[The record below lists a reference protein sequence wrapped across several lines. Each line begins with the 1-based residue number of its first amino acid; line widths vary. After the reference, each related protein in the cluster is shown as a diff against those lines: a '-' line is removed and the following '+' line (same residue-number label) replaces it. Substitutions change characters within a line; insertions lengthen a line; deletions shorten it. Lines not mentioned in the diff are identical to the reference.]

1 MTRMIVLTGAPEQS
15 KLDWSEKSLLPT
27 TQLENVSGSPKPVS
41 PAQKPFT
48 ASWRQLSTEKLQM
61 RPILPKL
68 DIGRRPPTAADT
80 QATEFF
86 TPSDI
91 VAQESPGS
99 DVSGDESNPSGIST
113 ESSPEALA
121 GFYDHSF
128 TIHEAIPS
136 SNQSQISDAP
146 PQTPIYES
154 SQDMV
159 PQPTTPGGGIIRTAS
174 QRRLSQ
180 APRPN
185 ILTDLSYIPNAAY
198 LDSIHPQTMTVNL
211 IVGILSISPPRRVTT
226 GKAYNKPRQQ
236 ELVEV
241 TVGDDTK
248 TGFNVTL
255 WMPPNMHVGWRD
267 RDEME
272 QLPNPTGARSNLR
285 RAVKEI
291 RPRDVVMLQHVAL
304 SSYQGK
310 VHGQSLKGDVTK
322 LDLIFRKKVD
332 DDDLQ
337 GCYTASNLR
346 NPTDPQL
353 KKVKAVRD
361 WLVEFVGEPMT
372 ARPKG
377 KKNRKTR
384 LMLPEDTQ

>member
-1 MTRMIVLTGAPEQS
+1 
-15 KLDWSEKSLLPT
+15 
-27 TQLENVSGSPKPVS
+27 
-41 PAQKPFT
+41 
-48 ASWRQLSTEKLQM
+48 M

-68 DIGRRPPTAADT
+68 DIGRPPPSAVDT

-86 TPSDI
+86 TPSDF

-99 DVSGDESNPSGIST
+99 DVSDHESNPSGTST
-113 ESSPEALA
+113 ESSPEGLA
-121 GFYDHSF
+121 DFYDHSF

-136 SNQSQISDAP
+136 SDKSQISDAP

-154 SQDMV
+154 SQDMA
-159 PQPTTPGGGIIRTAS
+159 PMPTTPGGGIIRTPS

-185 ILTDLSYIPNAAY
+185 TLTDLSFIPNATY
-198 LDSIHPQTMTVNL
+198 LDSIQPQTMTVNL
-211 IVGILSISPPRRVTT
+211 IVGVISISPPRRVTT
-226 GKAYNKPRQQ
+226 GKAYNRPRQQ
-236 ELVEV
+236 ELVEL

-248 TGFNVTL
+248 TGFNITL

-267 RDEME
+267 RDEADT
-272 QLPNPTGARSNLR
+272 PVNPTGGRSNLR

-322 LDLIFRKKVD
+322 LDLLFRKKVD

-337 GCYTASNLR
+337 GCYTVSNLR
-346 NPTDPQL
+346 NPTDPQV
-353 KKVKAVRD
+353 KKAKAVRD
-361 WLVEFVGEPMT
+361 WLVEFVGEPDGVRT
-372 ARPKG
+372 RG
-377 KKNRKTR
+377 KKGRKTR
-384 LMLPEDTQ
+384 MMLPDDTQ

>member
-1 MTRMIVLTGAPEQS
+1 MSRMIVLTGAPEQS
-15 KLDWSEKSLLPT
+15 KLDWSEKSLSPPAH
-27 TQLENVSGSPKPVS
+27 LENVSQTPQPVS
-41 PAQKPFT
+41 KP
-48 ASWRQLSTEKLQM
+48 SWRQLNTEKLQM

-68 DIGRRPPTAADT
+68 DIGRRPPNASDT
-80 QATEFF
+80 QSTEFF
-86 TPSDI
+86 VPSDF

-99 DVSGDESNPSGIST
+99 DVSGDESNPSGTSL

-121 GFYDHSF
+121 DFYDHSF
-128 TIHEAIPS
+128 TIHSAIPS
-136 SNQSQISDAP
+136 SDQSQLSDAP

-154 SQDMV
+154 SQDMA
-159 PQPTTPGGGIIRTAS
+159 PMPTTPGGGIIRTPS

-185 ILTDLSYIPNAAY
+185 TLTDLRFVPNASY
-198 LDSIHPQTMTVNL
+198 LSSIAPQTMTVNL
-211 IVGILSISPPRRVTT
+211 IVGIISISPPRRVTT
-226 GKAYNKPRQQ
+226 GKSYGKPRQQ
-236 ELVEV
+236 EIVEL

-248 TGFNVTL
+248 TGFNITL

-267 RDEME
+267 RDEAVDAG
-272 QLPNPTGARSNLR
+272 QPANNSGARSNLR

-304 SSYQGK
+304 SEYKGK

-322 LDLIFRKKVD
+322 LDLIFRKRVD

-346 NPTDPQL
+346 NPTDPQI
-353 KKVKAVRD
+353 KKCKAVRD
-361 WLVEFVGEPMT
+361 WLVEFVGEPM
-372 ARPKG
+372 AERGKG
-377 KKNRKTR
+377 KKGRRGR
-384 LMLPEDTQ
+384 LMLPEDSQ

>member
-1 MTRMIVLTGAPEQS
+1 
-15 KLDWSEKSLLPT
+15 
-27 TQLENVSGSPKPVS
+27 
-41 PAQKPFT
+41 
-48 ASWRQLSTEKLQM
+48 M

-68 DIGRRPPTAADT
+68 DIGRPPPSAVDT

-86 TPSDI
+86 TPSDF

-99 DVSGDESNPSGIST
+99 DVSDHESNPSGTST
-113 ESSPEALA
+113 ESSPEGLLD
-121 GFYDHSF
+121 FYDHSF

-136 SNQSQISDAP
+136 SDKSQISDAP

-154 SQDMV
+154 SQDMA
-159 PQPTTPGGGIIRTAS
+159 PMPTTPGGGIIRTPS

-185 ILTDLSYIPNAAY
+185 TLTDLSFIPNAAY
-198 LDSIHPQTMTVNL
+198 LDSIQPQTMTVNL
-211 IVGILSISPPRRVTT
+211 IVGVISISPPRRVTT
-226 GKAYNKPRQQ
+226 GKAYNRPRQQ
-236 ELVEV
+236 ELVEL

-267 RDEME
+267 RDEVDT
-272 QLPNPTGARSNLR
+272 PANPTGGRSNLR

-322 LDLIFRKKVD
+322 LDLLFRKKVD

-337 GCYTASNLR
+337 GCYTVSNLR
-346 NPTDPQL
+346 NPTDPQV
-353 KKVKAVRD
+353 KKAKAVRD
-361 WLVEFVGEPMT
+361 WLVEFVGEPNGV
-372 ARPKG
+372 RGRSKKG
-377 KKNRKTR
+377 KKTR
-384 LMLPEDTQ
+384 MILPDDTQ